1 MIILID
7 LDGTLT
13 DTAHEK
19 FKPFKD
25 GKQQTV
31 LSDIPLIQGAKEFI
45 ADIQVKGHKPII
57 ISDSHPDYVNLIAKE
72 IFKIPAVSLT
82 DKPNIERT
90 ANYIQSNQDL
100 KDLFANKD
108 NLIMVG
114 DSWYDIELGRRLN
127 TLRGAKNL
135 FPN

>member
-31 LSDIPLIQGAKEFI
+31 LSDI
-45 ADIQVKGHKPII
+45 QVKGHKPII
-57 ISDSHPDYVNLIAKE
+57 ISDSHPD
-72 IFKIPAVSLT
+72 
-82 DKPNIERT
+82 
-90 ANYIQSNQDL
+90 
-100 KDLFANKD
+100 
-108 NLIMVG
+108 
-114 DSWYDIELGRRLN
+114 
-127 TLRGAKNL
+127 
-135 FPN
+135 

>member
-31 LSDIPLIQGAKEFI
+31 LSDIPLIQGAIEFI

-57 ISDSHPDYVNLIAKE
+57 ISDSHPD
-72 IFKIPAVSLT
+72 
-82 DKPNIERT
+82 
-90 ANYIQSNQDL
+90 
-100 KDLFANKD
+100 
-108 NLIMVG
+108 
-114 DSWYDIELGRRLN
+114 
-127 TLRGAKNL
+127 
-135 FPN
+135 